1 MSLSQF
7 STNLPAKEQR
17 GFLVFSHGKRKFKIL
32 FLQIKMRSESHL
44 HKDFIF
50 CVRVPGCPVLWTH
63 SLAITSLLRST
74 MSLSTLLSPCV
85 GQSSSFY
92 VEQLSN
98 DSLACHEN
106 QVENPFCL
114 FLFKTACPASAKCSL
129 LSLDYA
135 PPLLEARVDLMF
147 LLLVGHV

>member
-1 MSLSQF
+1 MSLNQF

-17 GFLVFSHGKRKFKIL
+17 GFWFFSHISKRKFKIL
-32 FLQIKMRSESHL
+32 FLRIKMRSESHL

-50 CVRVPGCPVLWTH
+50 CVRGRPGCPVLWTH
-63 SLAITSLLRST
+63 SLAITSLLLT
-74 MSLSTLLSPCV
+74 PCRYLHCCHHV

-106 QVENPFCL
+106 QVENPFYL
-114 FLFKTACPASAKCSL
+114 FLSQDCVSCFNQKCSL
-129 LSLDYA
+129 LSIRLCTTST
-135 PPLLEARVDLMF
+135 
-147 LLLVGHV
+147 GS